1 MKSVY
6 GLMTNAGNGNEFL
19 YDLGVWETE
28 EEAGDFLKNELPHS
42 SGIWIEALK
51 VNDATPESLVIDSDE
66 MQECS
71 MCQIEYN
78 RADIIEI
85 EDVSVCI
92 NCEPAYRE
100 NIPG

>member
-1 MKSVY
+1 
-6 GLMTNAGNGNEFL
+6 MTNAGSGNEFL

-28 EEAGDFLKNELPHS
+28 EEAGNYLRNEMPYS
-42 SGIWIEALK
+42 SGIWVEALT
-51 VNDATPESLVIDSDE
+51 VNDALPEALEIDGDE
-66 MQECS
+66 MVECS

-78 RADIIEI
+78 HADIIEI
-85 EDVSVCI
+85 DDVNVCI